1 VQSDLIL
8 KEFSDLKKGV
18 YLLNAS
24 IKKFKPYKVRKNY
37 TPVELEYYDS
47 LAFRFEKAVELFLH
61 FFKGLESYHS
71 GKVSDTLRDRLLFMQ
86 KLKIIDSIDFWI
98 EARLL
103 RNKVAHD
110 YLPDQLK
117 DIYREIHNK
126 SVSMLRYMGN
136 IEGHMKSV
144 KKPEKS

>member
-1 VQSDLIL
+1 VQSGLIL
-8 KEFSDLKKGV
+8 KEFDDLKRGA
-18 YLLNAS
+18 YLLKAS
-24 IKKFKPYKVRKNY
+24 IGKFKPYKVRKIY
-37 TPVELEYYDS
+37 SPLELEYYDS

-71 GKVSDTLRDRLLFMQ
+71 GKVSDTLRDRLLFIQ

-110 YLPDQLK
+110 YLPEQLK
-117 DIYREIHNK
+117 DIYREIFKK
-126 SVSMLRYMGN
+126 SRTILKYMNN
-136 IEGHMKSV
+136 IEKHIEAIKNR
-144 KKPEKS
+144 